1 MWATGIDYY
10 RRLVPIY
17 RGENGCFLFVGATS
31 YGRWRVC
38 VHIAEERVPLIFRS
52 YARWSRRRLRNPG
65 NEQVR
70 DPWHDYSWEFHRGE
84 KEDAVES
91 FRDRFLSFRFDL
103 SAIFHSSSGGKIT
116 ERRLVHPLLPVEE
129 SLFSGA
135 KLKIKRILK
144 IFQRSRNGRVSL
156 TTLWVDVSQCLI
168 CALIAFLRFARNL
181 VALRK
186 ICTIFRHDS
195 IVSLYKINN

>member
-65 NEQVR
+65 NEEVR
-70 DPWHDYSWEFHRGE
+70 DPWHDYSWEFHRGK

-91 FRDRFLSFRFDL
+91 FRDRFLSFRSFRHFPL
-103 SAIFHSSSGGKIT
+103 VLGGKNNGT
-116 ERRLVHPLLPVEE
+116 TSRPSFAPREE

-156 TTLWVDVSQCLI
+156 TTPWVDVSQCLI

-186 ICTIFRHDS
+186 ICTIFHDS

>member
-65 NEQVR
+65 NEEVR
-70 DPWHDYSWEFHRGE
+70 VARLLVRIPSGE
-84 KEDAVES
+84 KRRRSGKFPRSFPFVS
-91 FRDRFLSFRFDL
+91 FRSFPL
-103 SAIFHSSSGGKIT
+103 VLGGKNNGT
-116 ERRLVHPLLPVEE
+116 TSRPSFAPREE

-156 TTLWVDVSQCLI
+156 TTPWVDVSQCLI

-186 ICTIFRHDS
+186 ICTIFHDS